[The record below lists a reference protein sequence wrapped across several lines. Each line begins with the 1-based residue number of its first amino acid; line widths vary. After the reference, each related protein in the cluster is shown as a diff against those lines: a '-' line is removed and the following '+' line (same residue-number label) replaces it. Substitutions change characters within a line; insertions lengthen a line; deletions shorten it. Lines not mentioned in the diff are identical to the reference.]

1 MIIRW
6 FLINLCIIDNWK
18 IFLRINSSLKM
29 SMKPFKTILRIS
41 EENNPLNPHINR
53 VFYKKYLNEVN
64 DALQSV
70 IVAGKLKRM

>member
-1 MIIRW
+1 
-6 FLINLCIIDNWK
+6 
-18 IFLRINSSLKM
+18 
-29 SMKPFKTILRIS
+29 MKPLKTILRS
-41 EENNPLNPHINR
+41 FEENNSFNPHMDR

>member
-1 MIIRW
+1 
-6 FLINLCIIDNWK
+6 
-18 IFLRINSSLKM
+18 M

>member
-1 MIIRW
+1 
-6 FLINLCIIDNWK
+6 
-18 IFLRINSSLKM
+18 M
-29 SMKPFKTILRIS
+29 SMKPVKTILRTS
-41 EENNPLNPHINR
+41 EENNSLNPHINR